1 MTFASTREAADPVAV
16 DRLLPGTRRWRKS
29 LVALARCLLGG
40 MYLAGG
46 LVPFLHWADLP
57 MPSPEA
63 GQFLVTLVD
72 SDMLKVS
79 KTLEV
84 VFGIT
89 LLLNLWVPLSLAML
103 APVLFFIGWVDLYI
117 DPFPEG
123 VAAVSLMLICHLGLM
138 AVHWRCYRP
147 MFVRRPAP

>member
-1 MTFASTREAADPVAV
+1 MSSRDTTGFAAM
-16 DRLLPGTRRWRKS
+16 DRSLPGTRRWRAG
-29 LVALARCLLGG
+29 LVALARYVLGG

-57 MPSPEA
+57 IPSPEA
-63 GQFLVTLVD
+63 GQFLATLVE

-89 LLLNLWVPLSLAML
+89 LLLDLWVPLSLAVL
-103 APVLFFIGWVDLYI
+103 APVLFFIGWVDLYM

-123 VAAVSLMLICHLGLM
+123 VAAVVLMLICHLGLM
-138 AVHWRCYRP
+138 AVHWRCYQP
-147 MFVRRPAP
+147 MFVRRPAL